1 MCPLRGRWVDGGIGD
16 DRGSPLSYI
25 MCPLR
30 GRTITINQQ
39 TKKTGRIV
47 MTRPEM
53 FNLGYMRLLYY
64 CL

>member
-1 MCPLRGRWVDGGIGD
+1 MLSQSSRQQRKVIRPL
-16 DRGSPLSYI
+16 LTFYI

-30 GRTITINQQ
+30 GRTIAINQQ

>member
-1 MCPLRGRWVDGGIGD
+1 
-16 DRGSPLSYI
+16 

-30 GRTITINQQ
+30 GRTIAINQQ